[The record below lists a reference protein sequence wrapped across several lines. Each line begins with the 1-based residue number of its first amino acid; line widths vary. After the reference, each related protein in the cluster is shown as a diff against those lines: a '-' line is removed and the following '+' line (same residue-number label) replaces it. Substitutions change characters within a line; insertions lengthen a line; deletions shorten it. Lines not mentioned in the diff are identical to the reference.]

1 MEPIMIEQR
10 LITHRIG
17 KINPLLIQDVLDL
30 DGYQMFRKVLSMDRL
45 DVIDE
50 IEKSKLRGRGGA
62 GFPVSIKMIALAKE
76 KDFTKYLICNADEGE
91 PGNFKDRF
99 LMENDPH
106 QILEGM
112 LIAAYA
118 THATN
123 GYIYIRGEYDHA
135 ISIMKQALIEMKT
148 HHLLGENILSSKF
161 SFDIEIRS
169 GAGSYVCGEEFA
181 LLESIEGKAGRTR
194 VKPPFP
200 TSKGLFGKP
209 TLINN
214 VETFATLPAILKM
227 GGAEYVKI
235 GTPSSA
241 GTKLISLSGN
251 VKNKGVYEIP
261 FGISIRD
268 VIQKLGGGVAG
279 NRKIKMVQ
287 LGGACGPII
296 PEYMLDMIIDFERFE
311 EFESKT
317 GAGAIIVI
325 DDRFDMFDLLTRIT
339 EFFAHESCG
348 KCTPCR
354 EGNIQL
360 INTLRKFQ
368 NKEATE
374 KDLISLESQARV
386 MHQTSLCGLGQTAP
400 TAIISSLHYFRWEY
414 IDRIEKFAS
423 KGGILNA

>member
-1 MEPIMIEQR
+1 MIEQR
-10 LITHRIG
+10 LITSRIG
-17 KINPLLIQDVLDL
+17 KIDPFLIENVLDL
-30 DGYQMFRKVLSMDRL
+30 NGYEMFKKALKMDRL
-45 DVIDE
+45 DIIDE

-62 GFPVSIKMIALAKE
+62 GFPVSIKLIALAKE
-76 KDFTKYLICNADEGE
+76 KDFLKYLICNADEGE
-91 PGNFKDRF
+91 PGNFKDRY

-118 THATN
+118 THATK
-123 GYIYIRGEYDHA
+123 GYIYIRGEFDHA
-135 ISIMKQALIEMKT
+135 ISIMKNALKEMKS
-148 HHLLGENILSSKF
+148 HHLLGDNILDTKF

-200 TSKGLFGKP
+200 TSKGLFDKP

-214 VETFATLPAILKM
+214 VETFATIPVILKI
-227 GGAEYVKI
+227 GGQAYSEI
-235 GTPSSA
+235 GTPSST

-251 VKNKGVYEIP
+251 IKNKGVFEIP

-268 VIQKLGGGVAG
+268 VIKKLGGGVPG

-287 LGGACGPII
+287 LGGACGPMI

-325 DDRFDMFDLLTRIT
+325 DDRFDMFDLLVRIS

-354 EGNIQL
+354 EGNFQL
-360 INTLRKFQ
+360 INTLKKFQ

-374 KDLISLESQARV
+374 KDLVSLESQARV

-400 TAIISSLHYFRWEY
+400 TAIISTLHFFRWEY
-414 IDRIEKFAS
+414 INRIEHSLTKEVS
-423 KGGILNA
+423 